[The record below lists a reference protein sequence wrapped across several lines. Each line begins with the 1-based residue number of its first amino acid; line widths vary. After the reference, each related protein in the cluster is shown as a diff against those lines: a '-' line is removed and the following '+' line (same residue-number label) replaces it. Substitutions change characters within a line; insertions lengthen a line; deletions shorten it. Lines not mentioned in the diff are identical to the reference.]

1 MGLFRQ
7 RPVPSF
13 SGQNKS
19 KNKALSALLLL
30 INGCCRISIFI
41 EIGVLIKAN
50 KNSGL
55 AQFSEAWQ
63 K

>member
-13 SGQNKS
+13 NGQNKR

-41 EIGVLIKAN
+41 ETVTLVKAN

-55 AQFSEAWQ
+55 SQFSEAWQ